1 MIREQGLA
9 EDKLAIL
16 EVVAM
21 EPFAAVH
28 MQQDLLYFLQ
38 RAMALYSRLAIQEET
53 DSNLEYFVA
62 HPGVGDLKF
71 VD

>member
-1 MIREQGLA
+1 MIREQDLA

-16 EVVAM
+16 EVVAT

-28 MQQDLLYFLQ
+28 MQQDLLCFLQ
-38 RAMALYSRLAIQEET
+38 RAMALYFQLAIQEET
-53 DSNLEYFVA
+53 DSNPEYFVA
-62 HPGVGDLKF
+62 HLGAEDPKF